1 MSTFSAL
8 FLPEKIH
15 FVHPAKNRTPLYV
28 SNAQKASLISKLFST
43 AESPI
48 FTAFFPRWE
57 ARLSLRKPSFQHF
70 FSPCFP
76 SIFRPFFRA
85 FSRPLF
91 TPSSGTFRHRFSP
104 LFQTFFAGFTP
115 LFPPVSLLFF
125 ATISACFSPL
135 FNTLFPPLPPPVRR
149 PFSALFSA
157 FFIAVFL
164 PLLPPKSALFCPY
177 FTQKQPVFPPFSH

>member
-28 SNAQKASLISKLFST
+28 SNAQKASLISKHFSA

-48 FTAFFPRWE
+48 FTAFFHGGKLVFHSE
-57 ARLSLRKPSFQHF
+57 SRL
-70 FSPCFP
+70 FSTF
-76 SIFRPFFRA
+76 FRPFFRA

-157 FFIAVFL
+157 FFTAVFC
-164 PLLPPKSALFCPY
+164 PFCRRNPHFFALISH
-177 FTQKQPVFPPFSH
+177 KNSPFFRLFHTKKIT